1 MEEQHKKLVTE
12 LLVKGAIEKEVGNI
26 LRGGGTVGAVGRGAG
41 SLSEGSS
48 WGAVASGS
56 ASWAVPVLIRRGS
69 IKGGVEAAAVPGG
82 VAFTTKHDGVRVF
95 PSVNMAVGAGLVVE
109 ALLLSSTAVA
119 GSVGGEPMG
128 AAAKAR
134 HSAAVGVGDGVVAEV
149 GLRGE

>member
-1 MEEQHKKLVTE
+1 MEEQHRKLFTE
-12 LLVKGAIEKEVGNI
+12 LLVKRASEKEVGDI
-26 LRGGGTVGAVGRGAG
+26 LRGGGTVGAVGRSAG

-56 ASWAVPVLIRRGS
+56 AGWAVPMLIRRGS

-82 VAFTTKHDGVRVF
+82 GAFTTKHDGVR
-95 PSVNMAVGAGLVVE
+95 SVNMAVGAGLVVE

-149 GLRGE
+149 GLRRE